1 MPEEK
6 TNIFSNF
13 FSTEISGELI
23 SSLIVIFII
32 IVLSL
37 IVGILAARHNP
48 LKKPKGLL
56 LVAECGVRFFDGFS
70 RDLVGTTLP
79 NFGSF
84 IMGVAVYLFISFIF
98 GLTGLPSPVTYM
110 AVPLSLGLT
119 TFLLI
124 HYTSARF
131 TKWAYFKRYIDPIPI
146 FLPIN
151 LISMWAPLLSLTLRL
166 FGNAIAGW
174 ALLTIVEY
182 ALRDLSEMIF
192 NFMPVTQTA
201 AGVAENWNGIFLAP
215 IPLAILHAYFDL
227 FSGLIQTFVFILL
240 TSIFIGQEI
249 PEDIELTTME
259 RRKKKWKS

>member
-1 MPEEK
+1 M
-6 TNIFSNF
+6 FDNF
-13 FSTEISGELI
+13 FKTDIPGELI
-23 SSLIVIFII
+23 SSLIVILII

-37 IVGILAARHNP
+37 IVGIMAARQNP

-56 LVAECGVRFFDGFS
+56 LVAELGVKFFDNFAY
-70 RDLVGTTLP
+70 DLVGTTLP
-79 NFGSF
+79 NFGGF
-84 IMGVAVYLFISFIF
+84 IMGVAMYLFISFIF

-110 AVPLSLGLT
+110 AIPLSLGLV

-131 TKWAYFKRYIDPIPI
+131 TKWRYFKRYIDPIPI

-174 ALLTIVEY
+174 ALLTIVES
-182 ALRDLSEMIF
+182 ALRDLSATIF
-192 NFMPVTQTA
+192 AFIPS
-201 AGVAENWNGIFLAP
+201 EWNQVFLAP
-215 IPLAILHAYFDL
+215 IPLAVLHAYFDV

-249 PEDIELTTME
+249 PEDIDLSTLG
-259 RRKKKWKS
+259 RRKKQ

>member
-1 MPEEK
+1 M
-6 TNIFSNF
+6 FDQF
-13 FSTEISGELI
+13 FTIRIPGELI
-23 SSLIVIFII
+23 SSLIVILII
-32 IVLSL
+32 IILS
-37 IVGILAARHNP
+37 IIIGILAARQNP

-56 LVAECGVRFFDGFS
+56 LMAEIGVDFFDNFS
-70 RDLVGTTLP
+70 RDLVGTSLP
-79 NFGSF
+79 NFGGF
-84 IMGVAVYLFISFIF
+84 VMGVALYLFISFIF

-110 AVPLSLGLT
+110 AIPLSLGLV

-131 TKWAYFKRYIDPIPI
+131 TKWRYFKRYIDPIPI

-182 ALRDLSEMIF
+182 ALRNLSSTLFAFIQSE
-192 NFMPVTQTA
+192 
-201 AGVAENWNGIFLAP
+201 WNQVFLAP
-215 IPLAILHAYFDL
+215 IPLAILHAYFDI

-240 TSIFIGQEI
+240 TSIFIGQEV
-249 PEDIELTTME
+249 PEDIELNTLE
-259 RRKKKWKS
+259 RRNKKYE

>member
-1 MPEEK
+1 MFE
-6 TNIFSNF
+6 NF
-13 FSTEISGELI
+13 FKTDIPGELI
-23 SSLIVIFII
+23 SSLIVIGII
-32 IVLSL
+32 CIVSI

-56 LVAECGVRFFDGFS
+56 LVAEIGVKFFDNFS
-70 RDLVGTTLP
+70 RELVGTTLP
-79 NFGSF
+79 NFGGF
-84 IMGVAVYLFISFIF
+84 IMGVACYLFISFIF

-110 AVPLSLGLT
+110 AIPLSLGLT

-131 TKWAYFKRYIDPIPI
+131 TKWAYFKRYIDPIPL

-174 ALLTIVEY
+174 ALLTIVEF
-182 ALRDLSEMIF
+182 ALRDASSALF
-192 NFMPVTQTA
+192 AFMQT
-201 AGVAENWNGIFLAP
+201 EWNQVFLAP
-215 IPLAILHAYFDL
+215 IPLAILHAYFDV
-227 FSGLIQTFVFILL
+227 FSGFIQTFVFILL

-249 PEDIELTTME
+249 PEDIDLNTLE
-259 RRKKKWKS
+259 RRKNR

>member
-1 MPEEK
+1 MFE
-6 TNIFSNF
+6 NF
-13 FSTEISGELI
+13 FKTDIPGELI
-23 SSLIVIFII
+23 SSLIVIGII
-32 IVLSL
+32 CIISI

-56 LVAECGVRFFDGFS
+56 LVAEIGVKFFDNFATE
-70 RDLVGTTLP
+70 LVGTKLP
-79 NFGSF
+79 NFGGF
-84 IMGVAVYLFISFIF
+84 IMGVACYLFISFIF

-110 AVPLSLGLT
+110 AIPLSLGLT

-166 FGNAIAGW
+166 VGNAIAGW
-174 ALLTIVEY
+174 ALLTIVEF
-182 ALRDLSEMIF
+182 ALRDASSALF
-192 NFMPVTQTA
+192 AFMQT
-201 AGVAENWNGIFLAP
+201 EWNQVFLAP
-215 IPLAILHAYFDL
+215 IPLAILHAYFDV
-227 FSGLIQTFVFILL
+227 FSGFIQTFVFILL

-249 PEDIELTTME
+249 PEDIDLNTLE
-259 RRKKKWKS
+259 RRKNR

>member
-1 MPEEK
+1 MPEENS
-6 TNIFSNF
+6 NIFSNF
-13 FSTEISGELI
+13 FKINIPGELV
-23 SSLIVIFII
+23 SSLIVILI
-32 IVLSL
+32 IVILSL
-37 IVGILAARHNP
+37 IVGILAAKQNP

-56 LVAECGVRFFDGFS
+56 LVAEMGVNFFDKFAH
-70 RDLVGTTLP
+70 DLVGTTLP
-79 NFGSF
+79 NFGGF
-84 IMGVAVYLFISFIF
+84 IMGVAMYLFISFIF

-124 HYTSARF
+124 HYTSARY
-131 TKWAYFKRYIDPIPI
+131 TKWRYFKRYIDPIPI

-174 ALLTIVEY
+174 ALLSIVEY
-182 ALRDLSEMIF
+182 ALRDLSSTLFSFIQSE
-192 NFMPVTQTA
+192 
-201 AGVAENWNGIFLAP
+201 WNQVFLAP
-215 IPLAILHAYFDL
+215 LPLAILHAYFDV

-249 PEDIELTTME
+249 PEDITLNTME
-259 RRKKKWKS
+259 RRKN